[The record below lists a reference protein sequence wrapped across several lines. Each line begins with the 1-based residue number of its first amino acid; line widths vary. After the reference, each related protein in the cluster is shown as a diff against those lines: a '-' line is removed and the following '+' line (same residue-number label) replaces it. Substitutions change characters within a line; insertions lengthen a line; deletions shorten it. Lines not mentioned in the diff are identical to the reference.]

1 MDKRSLER
9 RWKLE
14 RFRKKI
20 FLPRVSSKS
29 SRDLRVDPNMCS
41 STCFCRHSSDLYFIT
56 LFPRFRAFIRSLSY
70 ENKIETCKSNIRPI
84 FPLPIRIITIVRR
97 RRERRVRSAR
107 KENLKPRETG
117 LAIGQ
122 VQTGFGVYRSVIS
135 ESHRF
140 QESTRGYRKTVVL
153 RNRWTF
159 GSPRLGLFQANL
171 VSRFIFR

>member
-1 MDKRSLER
+1 MQ
-9 RWKLE
+9 
-14 RFRKKI
+14 FHV
-20 FLPRVSSKS
+20 FLPTL
-29 SRDLRVDPNMCS
+29 LRPTIYILS
-41 STCFCRHSSDLYFIT
+41 
-56 LFPRFRAFIRSLSY
+56 LFFHDFVLSY
-70 ENKIETCKSNIRPI
+70 VRSRTRSKLVIQYLP
-84 FPLPIRIITIVRR
+84 PPIRIITIVRR